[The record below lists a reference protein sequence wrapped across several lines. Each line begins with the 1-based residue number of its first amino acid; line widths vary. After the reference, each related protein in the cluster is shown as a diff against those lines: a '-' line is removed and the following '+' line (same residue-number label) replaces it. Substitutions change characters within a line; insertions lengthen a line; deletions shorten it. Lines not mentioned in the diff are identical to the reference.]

1 MYKGPPN
8 QLSAYKGWMHTL
20 KNMPKRY
27 SNHFKVPAKAFEK
40 FQVFNAFV
48 DQDTRFHVD
57 PLLLRGSNIPEFK
70 DAYDDFLAYFRG
82 FVPLVKHV
90 TQAKETD
97 FFFRKIIKRF
107 TFPELQYTGLGY
119 SKGHSH
125 GNGISGKLSIQLAHT
140 AYKIIKAG
148 HEDPEIFALMPLI
161 EDQIGPDRISD
172 MTIAILRP
180 HFLAYTQR
188 ISHEMG
194 IETSKYRLTY
204 DTYFQVP
211 LLGKDTIHFV
221 PKVFL
226 NDLPIATSFKD
237 IADVADYNERLKAK
251 LAEIIGISW
260 RDCEKYSKDD
270 WKEIILGNKDCY
282 KAAIDYYKAIK
293 GVPYDFDADKHN
305 KYWDLKY
312 AYFAF
317 DNPIQFLSRIFTSP
331 GDKIFNWTMDICKM
345 FKKLVEDN
353 RMSELVHRK
362 RRTPDETDWQLMLYM
377 TAEAYKEGGNLN
389 LDISRENNPGN
400 GEIDFKFSQGEA
412 KTIVE
417 IKRSENKDLLHGY
430 RTQLPGYMRAENTSF
445 GIFIVV
451 FEEESHKEETEKEL
465 EGVKNDMLKNCE
477 APCPIL
483 FIKGY
488 HQPSASKQN
497 YKL

>member
-1 MYKGPPN
+1 
-8 QLSAYKGWMHTL
+8 
-20 KNMPKRY
+20 MPKRY
-27 SNHFKVPAKAFEK
+27 SNHFKVPAKVFEELM
-40 FQVFNAFV
+40 VFNAFV

-70 DAYDDFLAYFRG
+70 DAYDDFLSYFRG

-90 TQAKETD
+90 SQPKMFD
-97 FFFRKIIKRF
+97 SFFKRIVERF

-148 HEDPEIFALMPLI
+148 YEDPEIFALMPLI

-188 ISHEMG
+188 IAHEIG
-194 IETSKYRLTY
+194 IKTTLYRLTY
-204 DTYFQVP
+204 DDCYQVP
-211 LLGKDTIHFV
+211 LLGNDTIHFV

-260 RDCEKYSKDD
+260 RDYEKYTKDN
-270 WKEIILGNKDCY
+270 WKKIILGNKDCY
-282 KAAIDYYKAIK
+282 KAAIDYYKNIK
-293 GVPYDFDADKHN
+293 GVPYDFDADRHN
-305 KYWDLKY
+305 KYWDLKF
-312 AYFAF
+312 ACFAF
-317 DNPIQFLSRIFTSP
+317 DNPIQFLSGLFKTSEE
-331 GDKIFNWTMDICKM
+331 KIFNWTMEICKM
-345 FKKLVEDN
+345 FKKLVEEN

-362 RRTPDETDWQLMLYM
+362 KRTPDETDWQLMLYM

-417 IKRSENKDLLHGY
+417 IKRSSNKDLLHGF
-430 RTQLPGYMRAENTSF
+430 RTQLPGYLRAENTLF
-445 GIFIVV
+445 GIFVV
-451 FEEESHKEETEKEL
+451 ILEKENHKDDIEKEL
-465 EGVKNDMLKNCE
+465 EDVKKDMIEKGE
-477 APCPIL
+477 EPCPIL
-483 FIKGY
+483 YVKGY
-488 HQPSASKQN
+488 QQPTASQLK